1 MFDKSKVA
9 TLLLTVFFAYTVN
22 AQKNK
27 VDSLENI
34 LKKHSTNDTIRVN
47 LLNQIASLAF
57 PNNKKKVKE
66 YATLSENLSDQLGY
80 PKGKAASLYF
90 MGLSYINSDKK
101 NRSATFKRL

>member
-47 LLNQIASLAF
+47 LLN
-57 PNNKKKVKE
+57 
-66 YATLSENLSDQLGY
+66 
-80 PKGKAASLYF
+80 
-90 MGLSYINSDKK
+90 
-101 NRSATFKRL
+101 